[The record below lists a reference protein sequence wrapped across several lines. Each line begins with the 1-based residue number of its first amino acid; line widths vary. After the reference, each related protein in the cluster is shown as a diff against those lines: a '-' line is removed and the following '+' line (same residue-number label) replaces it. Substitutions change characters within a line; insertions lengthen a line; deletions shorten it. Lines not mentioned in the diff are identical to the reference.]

1 MSETHILHHTTE
13 PTREPATVHHFDPD
27 AHYAELLER
36 SAMIGLVLDA
46 ANAEYPHENVPAWF
60 EGPLPE
66 FDSVEDED
74 TTPVRTYSRS
84 FGPADAGWSVT
95 VIVDEYARDRGLER
109 SPVQVSMDVPDWL
122 DLDSTRAV
130 ASALTAAADA
140 VGRG

>member
-1 MSETHILHHTTE
+1 MHD
-13 PTREPATVHHFDPD
+13 FDPH

-46 ANAEYPHENVPAWF
+46 ANAHYPHEDVPGWY

-84 FGPADAGWSVT
+84 FGPADASWSVA
-95 VIVDEYARDRGLER
+95 VIVDEYARDHGLER
-109 SPVQVSMDVPDWL
+109 SPVQVSMDVPEWL
-122 DLDSTRAV
+122 DLDSARAV
-130 ASALTAAADA
+130 ARALAAAADA
-140 VGRG
+140 VDRG